1 MPSTTAAL
9 VTDGDAHQWDGIS
22 EVILGKKE
30 WVEAWVEG
38 ERKYFETIS
47 SRDALLFADEDGED
61 DDDGAG
67 PAQPYDDSSDSVST
81 PSLTS

>member
-9 VTDGDAHQWDGIS
+9 VTDGDAHPWDGIS

-61 DDDGAG
+61 ETDTR
-67 PAQPYDDSSDSVST
+67 PADRELRPRTNSARRVKT
-81 PSLTS
+81 LV